1 MKQEDVNYVTKI
13 SGAISAK
20 IQRIGL
26 KLSRTIAFR
35 TNFNLEQV
43 ILTKKVTCWV
53 T

>member
-35 TNFNLEQV
+35 TNLEQI
-43 ILTKKVTCWV
+43 ILTTKVTCWV